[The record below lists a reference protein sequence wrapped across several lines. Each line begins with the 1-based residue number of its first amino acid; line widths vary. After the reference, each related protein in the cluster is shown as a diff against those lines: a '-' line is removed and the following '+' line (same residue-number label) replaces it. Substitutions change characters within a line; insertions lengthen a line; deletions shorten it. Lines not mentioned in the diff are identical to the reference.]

1 MRTRE
6 EKAVITFHTTAAAM
20 AAEKA
25 CKEAGLPGRLI
36 PVPRQLSA
44 GCGFAWCSGP
54 ECKQKLEELLRE
66 RKVEYEESCVLFI

>member
-36 PVPRQLSA
+36 PVPRSITADCGMAWSAPAAVRRRLEQAAAERGLTLSA
-44 GCGFAWCSGP
+44 VY
-54 ECKQKLEELLRE
+54 ELL
-66 RKVEYEESCVLFI
+66 L